1 MLAKVLT
8 ALPRGLEGRLVEVQV
23 DIGGG
28 APVFLMV
35 GLASGSVREAKE
47 RVRAAIRN
55 SKLEFPQRRL
65 TVNLAPAG
73 LRKDGAG
80 LDLAI
85 AVAICLA
92 GAGRQSPREAAFLG
106 ELSLDGGVRHVNGVL
121 VLARSLAARG
131 IRELF
136 VPRADA
142 AEAAL
147 AGGLTVIPCPSLG
160 AVLAHLWGTA
170 PLAPFA
176 GGPPSPPAPE
186 SEDDLAEVC
195 GQELAR
201 RSLEVAAAGGHHLLM
216 TGPPGAGKTM
226 LARCLPG
233 LLPPL
238 TLAEALEVTQVRS
251 VLGELAEG
259 RPLEWRRPFR
269 SPHHSISLA
278 GLVGGGSGV
287 ARPGE
292 ISRAH
297 RGVLF
302 LDELAEFKAPTLQAL
317 RQPIEEGTVVIIRG
331 GGAVSY
337 PASFQL
343 VAATNPC
350 PCGWAGDPG
359 RPCRCTPAAVQA
371 YQRALSGPLLDRID
385 LQVTVPRTPPQALGT
400 DGGGEPTSKVR
411 ERVLAARGVQQ
422 QRQEALNSALR
433 GPELRR
439 WAPLEPAARAAL
451 ERWAAERGL
460 SARGFHRAWRVARTL
475 ADLENA
481 AAVAERHVLE
491 ALGYRLA
498 DLAA

>member
-28 APVFLMV
+28 NPAFLMV

-55 SKLEFPQRRL
+55 SRLEFPQRRL

-92 GAGRQSPREAAFLG
+92 DAGRRSPRQAAFLG

-131 IRELF
+131 IHELF
-136 VPRADA
+136 VPQADA

-147 AGGLTVIPCPSLG
+147 GGGLTVIPCPSLG
-160 AVLAHLWGTA
+160 AVLAHLSGTA
-170 PLAPFA
+170 RLAPFA
-176 GGPPSPPAPE
+176 GEPPSPPAE
-186 SEDDLAEVC
+186 EWENDLAEVC

-238 TLAEALEVTQVRS
+238 TLAQALEVTQVRS
-251 VLGELAEG
+251 VLGELPEG

-269 SPHHSISLA
+269 SPHHSISMA

-302 LDELAEFKAPTLQAL
+302 LDELAEFNVATLQSL
-317 RQPIEEGTVVIIRG
+317 RQPLEEGTVVIIRG
-331 GGAVSY
+331 GGAVAY
-337 PASFQL
+337 PARFQL

-350 PCGWAGDPG
+350 PCGWAGDPS
-359 RPCRCTPAAVQA
+359 RPCRCAPGAVQA

-385 LQVTVPRTPPQALGT
+385 LQVAVPRTPPQALGQE
-400 DGGGEPTSKVR
+400 GGGEPSARVR
-411 ERVLAARGVQQ
+411 ERVLAARAVQLE
-422 QRQEALNSALR
+422 RQDTLNSGLR
-433 GPELRR
+433 GAELRR
-439 WAPLEPAARAAL
+439 WAPLEPAARVAL
-451 ERWAAERGL
+451 ERWAGERGL

-475 ADLENA
+475 ADLESA
-481 AAVAERHVLE
+481 ATVAERHVLE

>member
-1 MLAKVLT
+1 VLTTVFT
-8 ALPRGLEGRLVEVQV
+8 ALPRGLEARLVEVQV
-23 DIGGG
+23 DIGPGTP
-28 APVFLMV
+28 AFAIV
-35 GLASGSVREAKE
+35 GLPGGSVREAKE

-55 SKLEFPQRRL
+55 SQLGFPQRKL

-85 AVAICLA
+85 AVGVCLA
-92 GAGRQSPREAAFLG
+92 DAGRPSPRRAAFLG
-106 ELSLDGGVRHVNGVL
+106 ELSLDGCVRHVNGVL
-121 VLARSLAARG
+121 VLARSLATRG

-147 AGGLTVIPCPSLG
+147 ADGLTVIPCPSLG
-160 AVLAHLWGTA
+160 AALAHLTGETRL
-170 PLAPFA
+170 PPFE
-176 GGPPSPPAPE
+176 GGPPAPPPE
-186 SEDDLAEVC
+186 EWENDLAEVC

-238 TLAEALEVTQVRS
+238 TLDQALEVTQVRS

-269 SPHHSISLA
+269 SPHHSISTA

-297 RGVLF
+297 GGVLF

-317 RQPIEEGTVVIIRG
+317 RQPLEQGTVVLIRG
-331 GGAVSY
+331 GGAVAY

-350 PCGWAGDPG
+350 PCGWAGDPS
-359 RPCRCTPAAVQA
+359 RPCRCTAVAVQA

-385 LQVTVPRTPPQALGT
+385 LQVAVPRTPSRALGR
-400 DGGGEPTSKVR
+400 DAGGEPSASVR
-411 ERVLAARGVQQ
+411 ERVLAARGLQLG
-422 QRQEALNSALR
+422 RQGVLNAALR
-433 GPELRR
+433 GADLRR
-439 WAPLEPAARAAL
+439 WAPLDPAARAAL
-451 ERWAAERGL
+451 ERWADERAL

-475 ADLENA
+475 ADLEGA
-481 AAVAERHVLE
+481 GAVAERHVLE

-498 DLAA
+498 DCAA

>member
-23 DIGGG
+23 DVGAGGP
-28 APVFLMV
+28 AFSMV

-55 SKLEFPQRRL
+55 SQLTFPQPRL

-73 LRKDGAG
+73 QRKDGAG

-85 AVAICLA
+85 AVGICLA
-92 GAGRQSPREAAFLG
+92 DSGRPSPRRAAFLG
-106 ELSLDGGVRHVNGVL
+106 ELSLDGSVRHVNGVL

-136 VPRADA
+136 VAPADA
-142 AEAAL
+142 PEAAL
-147 AGGLTVIPCPSLG
+147 AAGLTVIPCPTLG
-160 AVLAHLWGTA
+160 AALGHLSGKA
-170 PLAPFA
+170 PLPPFV
-176 GGPPSPPAPE
+176 GLPPAPPPE
-186 SEDDLAEVC
+186 EWDNDLAEVC

-201 RSLEVAAAGGHHLLM
+201 RSLEVAASGGHHLLM

-238 TLAEALEVTQVRS
+238 TLEQALEVTQVRS
-251 VLGELAEG
+251 VLGELPEG
-259 RPLEWRRPFR
+259 RPLEWQRPFR
-269 SPHHSISLA
+269 SPHHSISTA

-302 LDELAEFKAPTLQAL
+302 LDELAEFTAPTLQAL
-317 RQPIEEGTVVIIRG
+317 RQPLEQGTVVVIRS
-331 GGAVSY
+331 GGAVAY

-350 PCGWAGDPG
+350 PCGWAGDSL
-359 RPCRCTPAAVQA
+359 RSCRCTPAAVQA

-385 LQVTVPRTPPQALGT
+385 LQVAVPRTPPQALGREA
-400 DGGGEPTSKVR
+400 GGEGSARVR
-411 ERVLAARGVQQ
+411 ERVLAARRVQLE
-422 QRQEALNSALR
+422 RQGALNSALR
-433 GPELRR
+433 GSDLRC

-475 ADLENA
+475 ADLESA
-481 AAVAERHVLE
+481 AGVAERHILE

>member
-1 MLAKVLT
+1 MLTKVLT

-23 DIGGG
+23 DIANGG
-28 APVFLMV
+28 PSFMMV

-55 SKLEFPQRRL
+55 SQLEFPQRRL

-85 AVAICLA
+85 AVGICLA
-92 GAGRQSPREAAFLG
+92 DAGRQAPRRTAFLG

-121 VLARSLAARG
+121 VLTRALAAKG
-131 IRELF
+131 IGELL
-136 VPRADA
+136 VPPADA

-147 AGGLTVIPCPSLG
+147 AGSLTVIPCRSL
-160 AVLAHLWGTA
+160 AAALAHLSGEERLTPA
-170 PLAPFA
+170 A
-176 GGPPSPPAPE
+176 GEPPAPPPE
-186 SEDDLAEVC
+186 EWDNDLGEVC

-238 TLAEALEVTQVRS
+238 TLEQALEVTQVRS
-251 VLGELAEG
+251 VLGELPEG

-269 SPHHSISLA
+269 APHHSISMA
-278 GLVGGGSGV
+278 GLVGGGSGF

-292 ISRAH
+292 VSRAH

-317 RQPIEEGTVVIIRG
+317 RQPLEQGTVVIIRAG
-331 GGAVSY
+331 GGVAY

-350 PCGWAGDPG
+350 PCGWAGDPL
-359 RPCRCTPAAVQA
+359 RRCRCSQGAVQV

-385 LQVTVPRTPPQALGT
+385 LQVTVPRTPPQALGRE
-400 DGGGEPTSKVR
+400 GAGESSAAVR
-411 ERVLAARGVQQ
+411 DRVLASRALQL
-422 QRQEALNSALR
+422 QRQGSLNAALR
-433 GPELRR
+433 PADLRR

-451 ERWAAERGL
+451 ERWAGERGL

-475 ADLENA
+475 ADLESA
-481 AAVAERHVLE
+481 AAVAERHIME